1 MQRVPKVSSVDVVLV
16 RLGWF
21 LHTKLKG
28 SVGKVA
34 ARTGIASG
42 TIRRYMDFDPAR
54 VTAGGSGPQK
64 IPLVLRIVD
73 ALDVNPAKLTAAI
86 YYSEDEATFRRLMAS
101 TLCIEERLCVQAG
114 RDGMLKSNRRLI
126 RLEPDSQPAGA
137 VAIPVDTPRRR
148 FSSGL
153 LERLA
158 WYVAERT
165 RGRHEEL
172 YALTGIAPATLR
184 RYGEVYGA
192 AEGRNGPQKIRTFL
206 KLLDALAVSP
216 AKLVIAAHYCGD
228 DDSFW
233 TIMSS
238 TICAEEC
245 LSFRGQDGQMRTER
259 KIHRLD
265 DSPGVLSRFPLAGG
279 WNNAMPDGSPDDVS
293 MQPAAR
299 VDTSSAGTTKG

>member
-1 MQRVPKVSSVDVVLV
+1 MQRVTTVSSSDVILV

-28 SVGKVA
+28 SVEKVA

-42 TIRRYMDFDPAR
+42 TIRRYMDFNPAR

-101 TLCIEERLCVQAG
+101 ALCIEEKLCVQAG
-114 RDGMLKSNRRLI
+114 RDGTPKINRRII
-126 RLEPDSQPAGA
+126 RLEPESQPDVP
-137 VAIPVDTPRRR
+137 VATTVDAHRRR

-184 RYGEVYGA
+184 RYGEVNGA

-206 KLLDALAVSP
+206 KLLDALGVSP
-216 AKLVIAAHYCGD
+216 AKLAIAAHYCGD

-233 TIMSS
+233 MIMSS
-238 TICAEEC
+238 TICAEES

-265 DSPGVLSRFPLAGG
+265 DSPGVLSRFPLASG
-279 WNNAMPDGSPDDVS
+279 WH
-293 MQPAAR
+293 
-299 VDTSSAGTTKG
+299 SALPVE